1 MHSGAGGER
10 QMNILI
16 INGSPRGE
24 KSNTIKLADAFV
36 DGMNESGE
44 NTVTTVELNRLDIK
58 ACRGCFGCWKATP
71 GKCVI
76 KDDMPELLE
85 KIIGADMIIYSFPLY
100 YFGVPGLMKN
110 MIDRQLPN
118 VLPFMEE
125 RTDGIGSGSHAARY
139 DFSGKKYAV
148 ISTCGFYSAKGNYD
162 AVCGMFDHICG
173 KDNYEHIF
181 CGQGELFSVPSLSE
195 RTGEYLAAVRR
206 AGNEYANGGITD
218 ATRAELDTMLFPKE
232 VFEEMADA
240 SWGIDRES
248 GEKTDESLVF
258 TKQMAALYDRK
269 SWDGQ
274 DRVLEIN
281 YTDLDRTYQ
290 IRLGR
295 DGSEV
300 FSDGSL
306 TYTTRIET
314 PWQVWLDVAA
324 GKIGGSEA
332 LAKHLYRV
340 TGDFSLMIKWNEFFP
355 QKGAAASNSGST
367 ASKQTKKPLMW
378 VMIVMWMFLWTA
390 VPIDTFAGGLA
401 AIGFC
406 ALVPLILRGHL
417 TTIYDRLTGTAV
429 LVLSAAA
436 LMLGQTGLFGID
448 SVLAGRIIPDIGYL
462 IFGLMWLISCFTK
475 EPLCAA
481 YVKYGYGGENALD
494 NPIFVTANRIL
505 AAAWGILYIVLAPT
519 AFVIQSSGNTAAAM
533 AVCSV
538 MPVIMG
544 IFTVWFEKWYPAHVA
559 AGNN

>member
-1 MHSGAGGER
+1 MK
-10 QMNILI
+10 ILI
-16 INGSPRGE
+16 INGSPKGE
-24 KSNTIKLADAFV
+24 KSNTIKLTNAFV
-36 DGMNESGE
+36 DGLNEAGE
-44 NTVTTVELNRLDIK
+44 NTVETAELGKLDIK

-85 KIIGADMIIYSFPLY
+85 KIVAADMIIYSFPLY

-125 RTDGIGSGSHAARY
+125 RTDGVGSGSHNTRY

-148 ISTCGFYSAKGNYD
+148 ISTCGFYSAEGNYD
-162 AVCGMFDHICG
+162 AVSGMFDHICG

-181 CGQGELFSVPSLSE
+181 CGQGELFSVPSLSA
-195 RTGEYLAAVRR
+195 RTDEYLASVRR
-206 AGNEYANGGITD
+206 AGREYAKGGITE
-218 ATRAELDTMLFPKE
+218 ATRGELDTLLFPKE

-248 GEKTDESLVF
+248 GEKTDESLMF

-269 SWDGQ
+269 SWDGH

-340 TGDFSLMIKWNEFFP
+340 TGDFSLMIKWDEFFP
-355 QKGAAASNSGST
+355 QKGGETRGKAGNVS
-367 ASKQTKKPLMW
+367 SKQTKKPLMW
-378 VMIVMWMFLWTA
+378 VMIAMWMFLWTA
-390 VPIDTFAGGLA
+390 MPIDTFAGALA

-406 ALVPLILRGHL
+406 ALVPLILRGHE

-429 LVLSAAA
+429 LALSAAA
-436 LMLGQTGLFGID
+436 LLFGATGLWGVD
-448 SVLAGRIIPDIGYL
+448 TTLAGRLMPDIGYL
-462 IFGLMWLISCFTK
+462 IFGIMWLLSCFTK

-481 YVKYGYGGENALD
+481 YVKYGYGGEKALD
-494 NPIFVTANRIL
+494 NPIFVTTNRIL
-505 AAAWGILYIVLAPT
+505 AAAWGILYIVLAPA
-519 AFVIQSSGNTAAAM
+519 AFIIQSSGLTAVSI
-533 AVCSV
+533 AVCSAA
-538 MPVIMG
+538 PILMG
-544 IFTVWFEKWYPAHVA
+544 AFTVWFEKWYPAHVA
-559 AGNN
+559 AGSN